1 MIVGFKDLNYKT
13 QAKKMEEE
21 KKERMRQKMKHF
33 KNVVKKPLKQ
43 IKAITKLKK
52 HLKE

>member
-21 KKERMRQKMKHF
+21 KKERMR
-33 KNVVKKPLKQ
+33 
-43 IKAITKLKK
+43 
-52 HLKE
+52 